1 MRLKYTT
8 LLILNNYGI
17 QLVHPKFF
25 YHVHKFL
32 IMYWIFF
39 HTKQMAHAIA
49 VGAAKFWHV
58 PLCNGTH
65 RISQS
70 TFDAHFYIGIWPAR
84 HGWVWLMSEAPAFKG
99 QSTCT
104 NGHAGNHFA
113 MAAEVIEVPMHF
125 LAFSLMTLNA
135 FRKVCLGGADI
146 HVIPCIKMH
155 HALGADFEI

>member
-1 MRLKYTT
+1 
-8 LLILNNYGI
+8 
-17 QLVHPKFF
+17 
-25 YHVHKFL
+25 
-32 IMYWIFF
+32 MYWIFS
-39 HTKQMAHAIA
+39 HTKQMARAIT
-49 VGAAKFWHV
+49 VRAAKFWHV
-58 PLCNGTH
+58 PFGNGAY

-70 TFDAHFYIGIWPAR
+70 TFDAHVYRRIWHAR

-99 QSTCT
+99 QSTCA
-104 NGHAGNHFA
+104 NGHGRYHFA
-113 MAAEVIEVPMHF
+113 VAAEVVKVPMHF